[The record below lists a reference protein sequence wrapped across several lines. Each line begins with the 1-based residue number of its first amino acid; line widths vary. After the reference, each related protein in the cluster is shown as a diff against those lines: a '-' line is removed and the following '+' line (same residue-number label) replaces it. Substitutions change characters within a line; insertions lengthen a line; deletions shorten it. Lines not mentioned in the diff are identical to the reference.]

1 MLGLRENA
9 MSATPITD
17 KIIEDADACP
27 ETRIVFLIKNLAN
40 KCREFERMYNAAL
53 VCAGVASKERGEWA
67 VERDAM
73 LQELDLRRAEVLKA
87 EAGCHIAN
95 ADLACLREALQ
106 GIAPMFD
113 NDGPL
118 LTVYAKEIEHARAAL
133 KATA

>member
-53 VCAGVASKERGEWA
+53 VCAGVAPKIWRAAERELQTPSAEAVAAAKEWLPVLE
-67 VERDAM
+67 
-73 LQELDLRRAEVLKA
+73 QELLSRK
-87 EAGCHIAN
+87 
-95 ADLACLREALQ
+95 
-106 GIAPMFD
+106 
-113 NDGPL
+113 GPL
-118 LTVYAKEIEHARAAL
+118 LTRPFITLAKEILRLANNEAA
-133 KATA
+133 